1 MTDKELQQN
10 KLLKF
15 KRRSSGAIHE
25 ILALALG
32 LLLMFPIIYCIFISF
47 MNPSQILT
55 VPPSFF
61 PREWTLESY
70 ELVMRTVPIGTY
82 MVNSMIMALS
92 SSILRV
98 IFGSMA
104 AYAFSFFH
112 FKGRDFLFLICLGTV
127 MIPADVV
134 VITNYKII
142 ADLDLTNTYLGLMSV
157 FCISAMNIF
166 VMRQNFLTF
175 SSSLKDAAYV
185 DGCSNFRFFVSILLP
200 TSVPVLTT
208 VFISSFI
215 SIWNQ
220 YLWPLL
226 VAHTE
231 EMQTVQIGVAKL
243 NFADGE
249 SWGGIMAASVLI
261 VIPTVVV
268 FLVFRRKIIRGM
280 MTGAVKG

>member
-1 MTDKELQQN
+1 MIDKEQTRNQ
-10 KLLKF
+10 LLHA
-15 KRRSSGAIHE
+15 KRRTAGTFHE
-25 ILALALG
+25 VFALLLG
-32 LLLMFPIIYCIFISF
+32 ILLMFPIIYCIFISF
-47 MNPSQILT
+47 MEPNQILT

-61 PREWTLESY
+61 PRKWTTESY
-70 ELVMRTVPIGTY
+70 ELVLRTVPIKTY
-82 MVNSMIMALS
+82 MINSMIMALS

-98 IFGSMA
+98 IFGAMA

-134 VITNYKII
+134 VISNYKII
-142 ADLDLTNTYLGLMSV
+142 ADLKLTNTYLGLMSV

-175 SSSLKDAAYV
+175 SISLKDAAYV
-185 DGCSNFRFFVSILLP
+185 DGCSNFRFFISILMP
-200 TSVPVLTT
+200 TSTPVLTT

-231 EMQTVQIGVAKL
+231 QMQTVQIGVAKL

-261 VIPTVVV
+261 VIPTVLV

-280 MTGAVKG
+280 MTGAVQG